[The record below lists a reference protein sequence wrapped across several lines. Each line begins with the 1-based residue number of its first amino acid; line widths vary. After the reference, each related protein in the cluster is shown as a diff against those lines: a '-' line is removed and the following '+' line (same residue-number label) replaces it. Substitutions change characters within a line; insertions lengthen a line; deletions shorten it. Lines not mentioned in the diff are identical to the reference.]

1 MFNLPYQDVWYMP
14 SDESYMVQLV
24 LDAGGDYIYK
34 GKNTSRGSKAVS
46 LEEAYMLVADADIW
60 LNTGQCSTM
69 EDLRRAAPN
78 FVNARV
84 VQSGQVYNNNRRR
97 TKAGG
102 SDFWESAI
110 VRPDVVL
117 RDMVN
122 IVAGGEGELYYHQQ
136 LK

>member
-1 MFNLPYQDVWYMP
+1 
-14 SDESYMVQLV
+14 
-24 LDAGGDYIYK
+24 
-34 GKNTSRGSKAVS
+34 
-46 LEEAYMLVADADIW
+46 MLVADADIW

-117 RDMVN
+117 RDLVN
-122 IVAGGEGELYYHQQ
+122 IVEGAEGELYYHQQ

>member
-1 MFNLPYQDVWYMP
+1 MD
-14 SDESYMVQLV
+14 
-24 LDAGGDYIYK
+24 
-34 GKNTSRGSKAVS
+34 
-46 LEEAYMLVADADIW
+46 
-60 LNTGQCSTM
+60 
-69 EDLRRAAPN
+69 DLHRAAPH
-78 FVNARV
+78 FVNTRV
-84 VQSGQVYNNNRRR
+84 VQSGEVYNNNRRR
-97 TKAGG
+97 TRAGG